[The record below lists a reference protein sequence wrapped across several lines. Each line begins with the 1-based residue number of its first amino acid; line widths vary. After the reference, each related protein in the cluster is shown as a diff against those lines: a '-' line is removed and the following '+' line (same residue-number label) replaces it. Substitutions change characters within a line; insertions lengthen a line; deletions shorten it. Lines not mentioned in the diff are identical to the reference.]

1 MPEITFGTDGIRG
14 TAGEWPMDAAG
25 ALAIG
30 QGLGKYL
37 RETGHDTPKV
47 LIGRDTRISGDALTT
62 ALASGLLSYGVD
74 VADGGIVPT
83 AGVAF
88 LTRAHTM
95 DAGIV
100 ISASHNPWTE
110 NGIKVIGPQGFKLE
124 DEVERAIE
132 RCIAAAAHGSPSGIL
147 PGRLSHPTD
156 WAEEYVA
163 HLTAPFQH
171 VSLGGVSI
179 ALDCS
184 NGAASRIAPQCF
196 ERLGAAPIVIAASPD
211 GTNINNACGSEELRA
226 GAGPLMAIQQ
236 TREPD
241 MCAAFDGDADRV
253 ALLDKRGNLLDG
265 DHILYILAK
274 DLKGRGKLNRET
286 VVTTQM
292 ANRGLDHA
300 LAAEGVAVVRT
311 QVGDRYIIQE
321 MRTQGYVLGGEQSGH
336 VVIYDPEHTTGDGIY
351 TALWMACLMVEQ
363 SAALHDLA
371 APLKKFPQVIA
382 SAQVSAKP
390 DLNQTGSI
398 ADARRALLEHL
409 GADAAINIRYSGT
422 EPLVRVM
429 IEGTLAHSIPQ
440 LAREAL
446 RLCRVVQAAAAT
458 PDGRIEVKDC
468 ATGANLDPGAL
479 E

>member
-47 LIGRDTRISGDALTT
+47 LIGRDTRISGDVLAT

-74 VADGGIVPT
+74 VADGGVIPT
-83 AGVAF
+83 AGAAF
-88 LTRAHTM
+88 LTKAHTM

-110 NGIKVIGPQGFKLE
+110 NGIKVIGPQGFKLD

-132 RCIAAAAHGSPSGIL
+132 RHIATAAQDSRAGIL
-147 PGRLSHPTD
+147 PGHLSHHTD
-156 WAEEYVA
+156 WAEEYIA
-163 HLTAPFQH
+163 HLVAPFRRT
-171 VSLGGVSI
+171 SLRGLSI

-184 NGAASRIAPQCF
+184 NGAASRIAPACF
-196 ERLGAAPIVIAASPD
+196 ERLGAAPTVIAASPD

-226 GAGPLMAIQQ
+226 GASPLMEIQRTQ
-236 TREPD
+236 KPD
-241 MCAAFDGDADRV
+241 LCAAFDGDADRV
-253 ALLDKRGNLLDG
+253 ALLDERGALLDG

-274 DLKGRGKLNRET
+274 DLRGRGKLNRET

-300 LAAEGVAVVRT
+300 LAADGIAVVRT
-311 QVGDRYIIQE
+311 RVGDRYIIQE
-321 MRTQGYVLGGEQSGH
+321 IRTQGYVLGGEQSGH
-336 VVIYDPEHTTGDGIY
+336 VVIYDSEHTTGDGIY
-351 TALWMACLMVEQ
+351 TALRIACLMAEQ
-363 SAALHDLA
+363 SAALHELA

-382 SAQVSAKP
+382 SAHVSTKP
-390 DLNQTGSI
+390 DLDETDSI
-398 ADARRALLEHL
+398 ADARQALSERL
-409 GADAAINIRYSGT
+409 GDGAAINIRYSGT

-429 IEGTLAHSIPQ
+429 IEGTLDHSISH
-440 LAREAL
+440 LAQQAV

-458 PDGRIEVKDC
+458 PNGRIEVKDC
-468 ATGANLDPGAL
+468 ATGVRIDPGAL